1 MRNVFTIWMLG
12 CVGIMAVNAQQHQLK
27 NFDQLLLALRNGT
40 EVRAVIYYAQCKLIA
55 DSVETKSPDAI
66 GGLSLS
72 TFEYFATMSVRN
84 PKAFVSSSET
94 VLISHPRYGHV
105 LNYVKL
111 RIYDDNNVEITA
123 RYLSPT
129 TYQIVMDETFYG
141 SISSG
146 SDNKAV
152 YLFEHQ
158 RGE

>member
-1 MRNVFTIWMLG
+1 MRKVFILWMLG
-12 CVGIMAVNAQQHQLK
+12 CVGIIAAKAQEDQLR
-27 NFDQLLLALRNGT
+27 NFDQLLLALRNGF
-40 EVRAVIYYAQCKLIA
+40 EVRAVIEYAQCKLIA

-72 TFEYFATMSVRN
+72 TFEYFAIMSVRN
-84 PKAFVSSSET
+84 PKAFVSSSQT

-111 RIYDDNNVEITA
+111 KIYDDNNVDIVA

-146 SDNKAV
+146 NDNKAV
-152 YLFEHQ
+152 YLFEH
-158 RGE
+158 

>member
-1 MRNVFTIWMLG
+1 MRKVLIFCMLG
-12 CVGIMAVNAQQHQLK
+12 CVGMMAANARQHQLRSF
-27 NFDQLLLALRNGT
+27 NELLPALRKGA
-40 EVRAVIYYAQCKLIA
+40 EVRAVIEYAQCKLIA

-72 TFEYFATMSVRN
+72 TFEYFSIMSVRN
-84 PKAFVSSSET
+84 PKAFISSSQT

-111 RIYDDNNVEITA
+111 KIYDDNNVEITA

-146 SDNKAV
+146 NDNKAV
-152 YLFEHQ
+152 YLFEH
-158 RGE
+158 

>member
-1 MRNVFTIWMLG
+1 MLS
-12 CVGIMAVNAQQHQLK
+12 CAGIIAANAQQHQIK

-40 EVRAVIYYAQCKLIA
+40 EVRAVIEYGLCKLIA

-84 PKAFVSSSET
+84 PKAFVSSSQT
-94 VLISHPRYGHV
+94 VVISHPRYGHV
-105 LNYVKL
+105 LNYVRLK
-111 RIYDDNNVEITA
+111 IFDDNNVEIIA

-129 TYQIVMDETFYG
+129 TYQVVMDETFYG

-146 SDNKAV
+146 NDNKAV
-152 YLFEHQ
+152 HLYEH
-158 RGE
+158 

>member
-1 MRNVFTIWMLG
+1 MSILG
-12 CVGIMAVNAQQHQLK
+12 CAGIISANAQQHQLK
-27 NFDQLLLALRNGT
+27 NFNQLLFALQNGT
-40 EVRAVIYYAQCKLIA
+40 EVRAVIYYARCKLIA
-55 DSVETKSPDAI
+55 DSMETKSPDAI

-72 TFEYFATMSVRN
+72 TFEYFAKMSVRN
-84 PKAFVSSSET
+84 TKSFVSSSQT

-111 RIYDDNNVEITA
+111 KIYDDNTVEITA

-146 SDNKAV
+146 DDNYAV
-152 YLFEHQ
+152 YLYE
-158 RGE
+158 R